1 MTEII
6 KSNSI
11 LEATDDKEITHFLKI
26 SKCIV
31 IVMEYE
37 TPFWNMPHY
46 TRFIFSET
54 NVRDDQYKTVAII
67 DHNLQ

>member
-37 TPFWNMPHY
+37 TPFGNMPYY
-46 TRFIFSET
+46 TIFIFSET
-54 NVRDDQYKTVAII
+54 NVRYDQYKKDAIT
-67 DHNLQ
+67 DHNLK